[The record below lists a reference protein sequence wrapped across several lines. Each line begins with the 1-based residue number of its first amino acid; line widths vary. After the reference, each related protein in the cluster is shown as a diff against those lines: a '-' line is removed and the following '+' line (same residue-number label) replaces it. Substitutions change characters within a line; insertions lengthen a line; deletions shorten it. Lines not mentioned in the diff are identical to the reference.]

1 MTLRK
6 GGKNYGCKAYKCG
19 RKAINRRSRKAIE
32 TVERQAGKSSL
43 TSYECTTHLKE
54 ELRNGEHNT
63 G

>member
-6 GGKNYGCKAYKCG
+6 GGKNYGCKVCKCS

-32 TVERQAGKSSL
+32 TVERQAGKTRL
-43 TSYECTTHLKE
+43 TSYECTTHLKKE
-54 ELRNGEHNT
+54 EEHNA